1 MKTLNDLRNEWR
13 EIALTYEDEA
23 RSAWR
28 IVDVEGTDIEG
39 EYQYYSELINTVKRI
54 LQ

>member
-1 MKTLNDLRNEWR
+1 MTTLNDLKSEWR

-23 RSAWR
+23 RLAWR
-28 IVDVEGTDIEG
+28 TVDVEGTDIEG
-39 EYQYYSELINTVKRI
+39 EYQFYSALIATVKRI

>member
-1 MKTLNDLRNEWR
+1 MKTLNDLKNEWH
-13 EIALTYEDEA
+13 ELVATYEDEA
-23 RSAWR
+23 RLAWR
-28 IVDVEGTDIEG
+28 TVDVEGTDIEG

>member
-23 RSAWR
+23 LSAWR
-28 IVDVEGTDIEG
+28 KVDVEGTDIEG
-39 EYQYYSELINTVKRI
+39 EYQYYSALITTVKRI